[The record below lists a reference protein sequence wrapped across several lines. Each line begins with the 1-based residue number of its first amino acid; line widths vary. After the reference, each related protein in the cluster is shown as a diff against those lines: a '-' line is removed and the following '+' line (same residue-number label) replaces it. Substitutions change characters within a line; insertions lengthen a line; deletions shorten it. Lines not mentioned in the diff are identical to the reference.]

1 MEDELRRQGLSC
13 LPFPSQGPQV
23 QSLVGELK
31 SHMPCSSAKR
41 KKFVPK
47 GPHSGLG
54 KGRLAKLGC
63 HLGQHFVWLVLIFGL
78 EVGRGGSILNSFSSG
93 HGLSRHTHI

>member
-1 MEDELRRQGLSC
+1 MRKEVRGKFSLEDEFRGQGLSC

-47 GPHSGLG
+47 GSHSGLG
-54 KGRLAKLGC
+54 KGRHAKLRC
-63 HLGQHFVWLVLIFGL
+63 HLGP
-78 EVGRGGSILNSFSSG
+78 
-93 HGLSRHTHI
+93 